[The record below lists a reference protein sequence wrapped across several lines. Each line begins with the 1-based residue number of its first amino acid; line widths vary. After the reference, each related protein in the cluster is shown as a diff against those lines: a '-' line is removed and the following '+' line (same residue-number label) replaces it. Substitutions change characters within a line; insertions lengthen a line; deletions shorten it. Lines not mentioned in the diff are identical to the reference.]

1 MTSADTDNARRRHL
15 AEMTRQAFA
24 DGLYETS
31 AADYAEALRRA
42 RAEPT
47 TDIAEDAWEV
57 IVRVRDDYPRVIND
71 APTEEIVEALADA
84 GLLATTR
91 TATTATVEDTARA
104 IHRALAPRW
113 MSVAQALGP
122 DQDAYEAMLA
132 DIAQALADGG
142 LLATA
147 RPTRD
152 EVARAIRLSRTN
164 GLCKPGVRCDLCD
177 CAQEYEDDLALRD
190 ADAVLA
196 LFNEK
201 GD

>member
-1 MTSADTDNARRRHL
+1 MTATDRPTDTDTDNARRRHL

-57 IVRVRDDYPRVIND
+57 IVQVRDDYPRVIND

-84 GLLATTR
+84 GLLATAR
-91 TATTATVEDTARA
+91 T
-104 IHRALAPRW
+104 
-113 MSVAQALGP
+113 
-122 DQDAYEAMLA
+122 
-132 DIAQALADGG
+132 
-142 LLATA
+142 
-147 RPTRD
+147 RPTR
-152 EVARAIRLSRTN
+152 EQVTAAIGDAANSMQV
-164 GLCKPGVRCDLCD
+164 GFGVVSIT
-177 CAQEYEDDLALRD
+177 AAV
-190 ADAVLA
+190 DAVLA

>member
-1 MTSADTDNARRRHL
+1 MSTSNDLWATDLAEAWDKGYLTGYQDRRKERDYDPGQNPYRAAAHTDEEIRAAMGRRRHL

-42 RAEPT
+42 RGKPT

-84 GLLATTR
+84 GLLATAR
-91 TATTATVEDTARA
+91 T
-104 IHRALAPRW
+104 
-113 MSVAQALGP
+113 
-122 DQDAYEAMLA
+122 
-132 DIAQALADGG
+132 
-142 LLATA
+142 

-152 EVARAIRLSRTN
+152 ELDRVISDGLREHGAFRT
-164 GLCKPGVRCDLCD
+164 DLI
-177 CAQEYEDDLALRD
+177 

-196 LFNEK
+196 LFRG
-201 GD
+201 GDK